1 MQYVRMLTNSIVA
14 GALPIFLFARAV
26 VLLGASYWRGALIGP
41 GLAAVVVAAY
51 LLPYLFA
58 HGS

>member
-1 MQYVRMLTNSIVA
+1 MEAVLIILCLIVA
-14 GALPIFLFARAV
+14 II
-26 VLLGASYWRGALIGP
+26 LLGASYWRGALIGP

-51 LLPYLFA
+51 LLPCLFA